1 MSDKHYIERYW
12 RDATPADSIKEPP
25 MKIYKADYCTIFCGQ
40 SEVIVYG
47 GESDWIVQYA
57 RVTNDADGWRR
68 WFSSRDAAEAKARE
82 IAKQLYRGRFG
93 VNEPVTEEPAKFA

>member
-1 MSDKHYIERYW
+1 ME
-12 RDATPADSIKEPP
+12 
-25 MKIYKADYCTIFCGQ
+25 IYKADYCTIFRGQ

-57 RVTNDADGWRR
+57 RVTNHADGWRR

-82 IAKQLYRGRFG
+82 VAEQPYKGRFG
-93 VNEPVTEEPAKFA
+93 VNERVTEEPAKFA